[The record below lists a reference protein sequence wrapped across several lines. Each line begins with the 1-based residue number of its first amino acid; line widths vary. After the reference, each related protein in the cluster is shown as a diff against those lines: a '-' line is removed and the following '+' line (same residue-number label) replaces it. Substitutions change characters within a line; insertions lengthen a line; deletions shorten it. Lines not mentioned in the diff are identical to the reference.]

1 MFPIYFSPHQRNIV
15 CESMCISCDYGES
28 KLQKDTDHEIKT
40 NRSAFSLVS
49 DTDAEKIL
57 LFNVELKFLINTF

>member
-1 MFPIYFSPHQRNIV
+1 
-15 CESMCISCDYGES
+15 MCISCDYGES
-28 KLQKDTDHEIKT
+28 KLQKDTDHEIKA